1 MLQLQNMCIKTRQID
16 NELEILTPYKM
27 NMMSYIDQLL
37 EKISWI
43 KNVAE
48 KGMFDKRKK
57 DEKRVYILYL
67 YSDQNWYL
75 FKISNINCCF
85 VWWNKQMHYYCLV
98 QAAVKS
104 LLASYLS
111 AHVEGF
117 PHALEN
123 SPSL

>member
-57 DEKRVYILYL
+57 DDKRVNILYL
-67 YSDQNWYL
+67 YSDQN
-75 FKISNINCCF
+75 
-85 VWWNKQMHYYCLV
+85 
-98 QAAVKS
+98 
-104 LLASYLS
+104 
-111 AHVEGF
+111 
-117 PHALEN
+117 
-123 SPSL
+123 

>member
-43 KNVAE
+43 KNAAE
-48 KGMFDKRKK
+48 KGTFDKRKK

-67 YSDQNWYL
+67 YSDQN
-75 FKISNINCCF
+75 
-85 VWWNKQMHYYCLV
+85 
-98 QAAVKS
+98 
-104 LLASYLS
+104 
-111 AHVEGF
+111 
-117 PHALEN
+117 
-123 SPSL
+123 

>member
-16 NELEILTPYKM
+16 NELEILNPYKM

-48 KGMFDKRKK
+48 KGMFDKRIK

-67 YSDQNWYL
+67 YSDQN
-75 FKISNINCCF
+75 
-85 VWWNKQMHYYCLV
+85 
-98 QAAVKS
+98 
-104 LLASYLS
+104 
-111 AHVEGF
+111 
-117 PHALEN
+117 
-123 SPSL
+123 

>member
-67 YSDQNWYL
+67 YSDQN
-75 FKISNINCCF
+75 
-85 VWWNKQMHYYCLV
+85 
-98 QAAVKS
+98 
-104 LLASYLS
+104 
-111 AHVEGF
+111 
-117 PHALEN
+117 
-123 SPSL
+123 

>member
-48 KGMFDKRKK
+48 KGTLDKRKK
-57 DEKRVYILYL
+57 DEKRVNILYL
-67 YSDQNWYL
+67 YSDQN
-75 FKISNINCCF
+75 
-85 VWWNKQMHYYCLV
+85 
-98 QAAVKS
+98 
-104 LLASYLS
+104 
-111 AHVEGF
+111 
-117 PHALEN
+117 
-123 SPSL
+123 

>member
-1 MLQLQNMCIKTRQID
+1 MCIKTRQIY

-67 YSDQNWYL
+67 YSDQN
-75 FKISNINCCF
+75 
-85 VWWNKQMHYYCLV
+85 
-98 QAAVKS
+98 
-104 LLASYLS
+104 
-111 AHVEGF
+111 
-117 PHALEN
+117 
-123 SPSL
+123 

>member
-1 MLQLQNMCIKTRQID
+1 MCIKTRQIY

-48 KGMFDKRKK
+48 KGMFDKRIK

-67 YSDQNWYL
+67 YSDQN
-75 FKISNINCCF
+75 
-85 VWWNKQMHYYCLV
+85 
-98 QAAVKS
+98 
-104 LLASYLS
+104 
-111 AHVEGF
+111 
-117 PHALEN
+117 
-123 SPSL
+123 

>member
-1 MLQLQNMCIKTRQID
+1 MCIKTRQIY

-48 KGMFDKRKK
+48 KDMFDKRKK

-67 YSDQNWYL
+67 YSDQN
-75 FKISNINCCF
+75 
-85 VWWNKQMHYYCLV
+85 
-98 QAAVKS
+98 
-104 LLASYLS
+104 
-111 AHVEGF
+111 
-117 PHALEN
+117 
-123 SPSL
+123 

>member
-48 KGMFDKRKK
+48 KDMFDKRKK
-57 DEKRVYILYL
+57 DEKRVNILYL
-67 YSDQNWYL
+67 YSDQN
-75 FKISNINCCF
+75 
-85 VWWNKQMHYYCLV
+85 
-98 QAAVKS
+98 
-104 LLASYLS
+104 
-111 AHVEGF
+111 
-117 PHALEN
+117 
-123 SPSL
+123 

>member
-1 MLQLQNMCIKTRQID
+1 MLQLQNMCIKTRQIY

-48 KGMFDKRKK
+48 KDMFDKRKK

-67 YSDQNWYL
+67 YSDQN
-75 FKISNINCCF
+75 
-85 VWWNKQMHYYCLV
+85 
-98 QAAVKS
+98 
-104 LLASYLS
+104 
-111 AHVEGF
+111 
-117 PHALEN
+117 
-123 SPSL
+123 

>member
-1 MLQLQNMCIKTRQID
+1 MLQLQNMCIKTRQIY

-48 KGMFDKRKK
+48 KGMFDKRIK

-67 YSDQNWYL
+67 YSDQN
-75 FKISNINCCF
+75 
-85 VWWNKQMHYYCLV
+85 
-98 QAAVKS
+98 
-104 LLASYLS
+104 
-111 AHVEGF
+111 
-117 PHALEN
+117 
-123 SPSL
+123 

>member
-57 DEKRVYILYL
+57 DEKRVNILYL
-67 YSDQNWYL
+67 YSDQN
-75 FKISNINCCF
+75 
-85 VWWNKQMHYYCLV
+85 
-98 QAAVKS
+98 
-104 LLASYLS
+104 
-111 AHVEGF
+111 
-117 PHALEN
+117 
-123 SPSL
+123 

>member
-1 MLQLQNMCIKTRQID
+1 MCIKTRQID

-48 KGMFDKRKK
+48 KGTFDKRKK

-67 YSDQNWYL
+67 YSDQN
-75 FKISNINCCF
+75 
-85 VWWNKQMHYYCLV
+85 
-98 QAAVKS
+98 
-104 LLASYLS
+104 
-111 AHVEGF
+111 
-117 PHALEN
+117 
-123 SPSL
+123 

>member
-1 MLQLQNMCIKTRQID
+1 MCIKTRQID

-57 DEKRVYILYL
+57 DDKRVNILYL
-67 YSDQNWYL
+67 YSDQN
-75 FKISNINCCF
+75 
-85 VWWNKQMHYYCLV
+85 
-98 QAAVKS
+98 
-104 LLASYLS
+104 
-111 AHVEGF
+111 
-117 PHALEN
+117 
-123 SPSL
+123 

>member
-1 MLQLQNMCIKTRQID
+1 MLQLQNMCIKTRQIY

-57 DEKRVYILYL
+57 MR
-67 YSDQNWYL
+67 NA
-75 FKISNINCCF
+75 FT
-85 VWWNKQMHYYCLV
+85 YCIYTQIKTDICL
-98 QAAVKS
+98 K
-104 LLASYLS
+104 
-111 AHVEGF
+111 
-117 PHALEN
+117 
-123 SPSL
+123 

>member
-48 KGMFDKRKK
+48 KGTFDKRKK

-67 YSDQNWYL
+67 YSDQN
-75 FKISNINCCF
+75 
-85 VWWNKQMHYYCLV
+85 
-98 QAAVKS
+98 
-104 LLASYLS
+104 
-111 AHVEGF
+111 
-117 PHALEN
+117 
-123 SPSL
+123 

>member
-1 MLQLQNMCIKTRQID
+1 
-16 NELEILTPYKM
+16 M

-48 KGMFDKRKK
+48 KGTFDKRKK

-67 YSDQNWYL
+67 YSDQNRYL

-85 VWWNKQMHYYCLV
+85 V
-98 QAAVKS
+98 
-104 LLASYLS
+104 
-111 AHVEGF
+111 
-117 PHALEN
+117 
-123 SPSL
+123 

>member
-48 KGMFDKRKK
+48 KGTFDKRKK
-57 DEKRVYILYL
+57 DEKRVNILYL
-67 YSDQNWYL
+67 YSDQN
-75 FKISNINCCF
+75 
-85 VWWNKQMHYYCLV
+85 
-98 QAAVKS
+98 
-104 LLASYLS
+104 
-111 AHVEGF
+111 
-117 PHALEN
+117 
-123 SPSL
+123 

>member
-48 KGMFDKRKK
+48 KGTLDKRKK
-57 DEKRVYILYL
+57 NEKRVNILYL
-67 YSDQNWYL
+67 YSDQN
-75 FKISNINCCF
+75 
-85 VWWNKQMHYYCLV
+85 
-98 QAAVKS
+98 
-104 LLASYLS
+104 
-111 AHVEGF
+111 
-117 PHALEN
+117 
-123 SPSL
+123 